1 MSMIGNYLPVSEEE
15 LNSLKENPKS
25 LSEFIYETKEDDII
39 DIDKAWH
46 AIHFTLNG
54 SEWEGSEPYF
64 KVVLGGTP
72 ISDEDVGYGP
82 ARSLSPSE
90 VKGVALALEEID
102 EKSFRSKFDPK
113 ELKKNDIYPQI
124 WDEGEELLDY
134 IADNYNEVRE
144 TFKDASINNQA
155 MILFLC

>member
-15 LNSLKENPKS
+15 LNALKENPKL

-64 KVVLGGTP
+64 KVVLVTL
-72 ISDEDVGYGP
+72 Y
-82 ARSLSPSE
+82 
-90 VKGVALALEEID
+90 
-102 EKSFRSKFDPK
+102 
-113 ELKKNDIYPQI
+113 
-124 WDEGEELLDY
+124 
-134 IADNYNEVRE
+134 
-144 TFKDASINNQA
+144 KD
-155 MILFLC
+155 